1 MTVVE
6 ANSEYDLEEDRVR
19 LRAGRCPDCGAVF
32 CPTGTVCAA
41 CGHRGLD
48 EILLAPTATV
58 YTYTR
63 VHQSTPDFQAP
74 YDLVYADFPEN
85 VRVMLPAL
93 GEGYPVIGE
102 QVDIVLA
109 PGPRVKDGQLI
120 DMPHA
125 RTAAERSEHDG

>member
-1 MTVVE
+1 MARRAPPVKRLVE
-6 ANSEYDLEEDRVR
+6 WGLRVR
-19 LRAGRCPDCGAVF
+19 WR
-32 CPTGTVCAA
+32 
-41 CGHRGLD
+41 
-48 EILLAPTATV
+48 
-58 YTYTR
+58 
-63 VHQSTPDFQAP
+63 
-74 YDLVYADFPEN
+74 DFPEN